1 MRHPHVRAAALARTR
16 RSPAAIRATIRFAA
30 GTLLALQ
37 LGATAATEPSASTR
51 AEIAYLLDTL
61 DRSDC
66 RFARNGTW
74 YDAHA
79 ARKHLE
85 RKYEYLLKKQW
96 ITTTE
101 DFIVRAGSASS
112 TSGEAYRVQCG
123 AAPAIPSRRWLEE
136 ELRRYRAKPE
146 RTK

>member
-1 MRHPHVRAAALARTR
+1 MRHTHIRAATLARAPRHPVVHT
-16 RSPAAIRATIRFAA
+16 TFRFAV
-30 GTLLALQ
+30 GLLLALQ
-37 LGATAATEPSASTR
+37 IGAATAAEPSANTR

-66 RFARNGTW
+66 RFARNGAW

-79 ARKHLE
+79 ARAHLE

-112 TSGEAYRVQCG
+112 TSGEAYQVQCG
-123 AAPAIPSRRWLEE
+123 AAQPIPSRRWLED
-136 ELRRYRAKPE
+136 ELRRYRAKPGHA
-146 RTK
+146 K